1 MKRVL
6 LLATAAVLFASP
18 ALALQH
24 RTPLPIP
31 LPIPVPSPHPAPVL
45 PTMGSVLKN
54 VAANSNVI
62 IADLQAANAVASAI
76 NPNTGKP
83 YDALGAMCFPAAI
96 GLIQNLPN
104 PANFPQPGT
113 GAGLITGL
121 EEAYLTAQAAQATI
135 NQFVTSGLPQNF
147 KEACD
152 PWIMDNMAQ
161 ATQAVGMFTAFFAAL
176 VPK

>member
-1 MKRVL
+1 MKRAL
-6 LLATAAVLFASP
+6 LLAAAAAIFSSP
-18 ALALQH
+18 AWAFQH
-24 RTPLPIP
+24 RSPLPIP
-31 LPIPVPSPHPAPVL
+31 LPIPAPAQ
-45 PTMGSVLKN
+45 TMGSVLKN
-54 VAANSNVI
+54 VSANSHVI
-62 IADLQAANAVASAI
+62 IADLQAAAAVASAI

-96 GLIQNLPN
+96 SLIQNLPN

-135 NQFVTSGLPQNF
+135 NQFVTSGLPQSF

-161 ATQAVGMFTAFFAAL
+161 AASAAGMFTAFFAAL